1 MKRRALLI
9 ASGILAAG
17 AMPGTQ
23 AQTFPSKPIRLI
35 VPFAPGGSTDV
46 VARLVAEPLSR
57 LLGQTVVVENKGGA
71 GGLIGTME
79 VIRSVPDGHTLVLAS
94 PSITASNPAINPAAG
109 YDPLTD
115 LVPIVNVAAGPTV
128 LSIHPSFPA
137 RTFAEFISELMRN
150 PDRYSYAS
158 PGVGGIIHLQMEA
171 FKSLTGTSIQHV
183 PFRGAGPGLIA
194 VVGGQVHVIQDS
206 LPSSQQFLRDGRLIA
221 LAVTAPER
229 RSDLPGVPTFAEVG
243 LASLNYQ
250 GHFGILGPK
259 GLPKNVVARINLAVR
274 RSVED
279 PTVRKRLEDNGIVVV
294 ASSPEEFA
302 AEIKTMFEQAKRV
315 VVERKLILE

>member
-1 MKRRALLI
+1 MKRRALL
-9 ASGILAAG
+9 AGTVVLAVSAG
-17 AMPGTQ
+17 SSAR

-46 VARLVAEPLSR
+46 VARLIADPLSR
-57 LLGQTVVVENKGGA
+57 LLGQTVVIENKGGA

-79 VIRSVPDGHTLVLAS
+79 VVRSAPDGHTLVLAS
-94 PSITASNPAINPAAG
+94 PSVTAASPAINPAAS
-109 YDPLTD
+109 YDPLVD

-128 LSIHPSFPA
+128 LAVHPSFPA
-137 RTFAEFISELMRN
+137 RTHAEFIAELKRN

-171 FKSLTGTSIQHV
+171 FKALTGTSIKHV
-183 PFRGAGPGLIA
+183 PYRGAGPGLTA
-194 VVGGQVHVIQDS
+194 VVGGQVDIIQDS
-206 LPSSQQFLRDGRLIA
+206 LPSSQQFVRDGRLIA

-229 RSDLPGVPTFAEVG
+229 RKDLPGVPTFAEVG
-243 LASLNYQ
+243 LASLNYM

-259 GLPKNVVARINLAVR
+259 GLPKDVVAKINTAVR

-279 PTVRKRLEDNGIVVV
+279 PVVRKRLEDSGIVVV
-294 ASSPEEFA
+294 ASTPEEFA
-302 AEIKTMFEQAKRV
+302 AEIKAMYEQAKKIV
-315 VVERKLILE
+315 IERKLTLE